1 METKYM
7 ENDDNGSSSSKPAEE
22 ELKTVKVEHED
33 GNEQGLGSGFFA
45 ITYCS
50 NSMHI
55 CMYCFFFLYDVEST
69 GIFIYTYTYIYSEC
83 GAYS

>member
-7 ENDDNGSSSSKPAEE
+7 ENDDNVSSSSKPVAE
-22 ELKTVKVEHED
+22 ELKTVKAEHED
-33 GNEQGLGSGFFA
+33 GNEKGLGSGFFA

-50 NSMHI
+50 NSMHL
-55 CMYCFFFLYDVEST
+55 CSFFFYTMLNLQEY
-69 GIFIYTYTYIYSEC
+69 IYIYLYIYSEC

>member
-7 ENDDNGSSSSKPAEE
+7 ENDDNVSSSSKPVAE
-22 ELKTVKVEHED
+22 ELKTVKAEHED
-33 GNEQGLGSGFFA
+33 GNENGQGSGFFA

-55 CMYCFFFLYDVEST
+55 CLYCFFFYTMLNLQEYLY
-69 GIFIYTYTYIYSEC
+69 ILIYIVNVVHTLK
-83 GAYS
+83 

>member
-1 METKYM
+1 MKTKYM
-7 ENDDNGSSSSKPAEE
+7 EHDDNGSSSSRPVEN

-33 GNEQGLGSGFFA
+33 GNEQGLWSGFFA

-55 CMYCFFFLYDVEST
+55 CIYCFFFYTMLNLQEY
-69 GIFIYTYTYIYSEC
+69 IYIYTYIVNVVHTPK
-83 GAYS
+83 

>member
-7 ENDDNGSSSSKPAEE
+7 ENDDNVSSSSKPVAE
-22 ELKTVKVEHED
+22 ELKTVKAEHED
-33 GNEQGLGSGFFA
+33 GNEKGLGSGFFA

-50 NSMHI
+50 NSMHL
-55 CMYCFFFLYDVEST
+55 CSFFFLYDVEST
-69 GIFIYTYTYIYSEC
+69 GIHIYIYFYIYSEC